1 LNINEET
8 MAKGIARPI
17 TNTDDQVSGILV
29 LTPAESKRLIAK
41 AVAAMPQVKRALE
54 KGRVI
59 IANGTTT
66 AFVAE
71 EVVGRQ
77 VSKYRYAAGYIGEG
91 KLATTP
97 RDLRT
102 KAYVLV
108 NGHPVDVSAKEIIQE
123 FEADDVFIKGANAVD
138 AEGHVGILMANDR
151 GGDISMAQGILAAR
165 GCHFIVPVGLEK
177 MVPSVS
183 EASRKGGILRLKYA
197 MGLKVGMMPVVNA
210 TVVTEIQ
217 ALHILAG
224 VQATHVAS
232 GGIGG
237 CEGAVALVV
246 EGTDEAVRR
255 AFEVVE
261 GVKGER
267 PVLAEKQ

>member
-1 LNINEET
+1 MT
-8 MAKGIARPI
+8 KGVTRPI
-17 TNTDDQVSGILV
+17 TDTDDQVSGILV

-41 AVAAMPQVKRALE
+41 AVGAMPQVKRALE

-71 EVVGRQ
+71 EILGCQ
-77 VSKYRYAAGYIGEG
+77 VSKYRYAAGYVGEG

-97 RDLRT
+97 RELRT

-108 NGHPVDVSAKEIIQE
+108 DGRPVDVPAREIIQE

-151 GGDISMAQGILAAR
+151 GGDISRAQGILVAR
-165 GCHFIVPVGLEK
+165 GCHFIAPVGLEK
-177 MVPSVS
+177 LVPSVS
-183 EASRKGGILRLKYA
+183 AASHKGGILRLKYA
-197 MGLKVGMMPVVNA
+197 MGLKVGVMPVVNA
-210 TVVTEIQ
+210 TLVTEIQ
-217 ALHILAG
+217 ALRILAG
-224 VQATHVAS
+224 VEATHVAS

-237 CEGAVALVV
+237 CEGAVTLIV

-261 GVKGER
+261 RVKGEE
-267 PVLAEKQ
+267 PVLVEKQ

>member
-1 LNINEET
+1 MT
-8 MAKGIARPI
+8 KGIARQI
-17 TNTDDQVSGILV
+17 TDANDRVSGILV

-41 AVAAMPQVKRALE
+41 AVVAMPQVRRALE

-71 EVVGRQ
+71 EILGRQ
-77 VSKYRYAAGYIGEG
+77 
-91 KLATTP
+91 
-97 RDLRT
+97 
-102 KAYVLV
+102 AYVLV
-108 NGHPVDVSAKEIIQE
+108 DGRPVDMPPKEIVQE

-151 GGDISMAQGILAAR
+151 GGDISMAQGVLIAR
-165 GCHFIVPVGLEK
+165 GCHLIVPVGLEK
-177 MVPSVS
+177 LVPSVS

-197 MGLKVGMMPVVNA
+197 MGLKVGLMPVVNA

-217 ALHILAG
+217 ALRILAG
-224 VQATHVAS
+224 VEAAHVAS

-246 EGTDEAVRR
+246 EGTDEAVRK

-261 GVKGER
+261 GVKGEK
-267 PVLAEKQ
+267 PVLVEKL

>member
-1 LNINEET
+1 MT
-8 MAKGIARPI
+8 KGIARQI
-17 TNTDDQVSGILV
+17 ADSNDQVSGVLV

-41 AVAAMPQVKRALE
+41 AVVAMPQVKRALE

-71 EVVGRQ
+71 EILGRQ
-77 VSKYRYAAGYIGEG
+77 VPKYRYATGYIGEG
-91 KLATTP
+91 KLAIVSP
-97 RDLRT
+97 ELRMET
-102 KAYVLV
+102 YVLV
-108 NGHPVDVSAKEIIQE
+108 DGCPVDVPAKEIIQD

-138 AEGHVGILMANDR
+138 AEGHVGILMAHDR
-151 GGDISMAQGILAAR
+151 GGTISMAQGILAAR
-165 GCHFIVPVGLEK
+165 GCHLIVPVGLEK
-177 MVPSVS
+177 LVPSVS

-197 MGLKVGMMPVVNA
+197 MGLKVGLMPVINA

-217 ALHILAG
+217 ALRILAG
-224 VQATHVAS
+224 VEATHLAS

-237 CEGAVALVV
+237 CEGAVTLVV

-255 AFEVVE
+255 AFEMVE
-261 GVKGER
+261 GIQGER
-267 PVLAEKQ
+267 PVLVETQ

>member
-1 LNINEET
+1 MT
-8 MAKGIARPI
+8 KDIARQI
-17 TNTDDQVSGILV
+17 TDTHEQVSGILV

-41 AVAAMPQVKRALE
+41 AVVAMPQVKRALE
-54 KGRVI
+54 KGRI
-59 IANGTTT
+59 IVANGTTT

-71 EVVGRQ
+71 EILGHP

-91 KLATTP
+91 KLAVTP
-97 RDLRT
+97 SELRMEP
-102 KAYVLV
+102 YVLV
-108 NGHPVDVSAKEIIQE
+108 DGRPVNVPAKEIIGE
-123 FEADDVFIKGANAVD
+123 FGADDVFIKGANAVD
-138 AEGHVGILMANDR
+138 TEGHVGFLMANDR
-151 GGDISMAQGILAAR
+151 GGTIAMALGPVMAR

-177 MVPSVS
+177 LVPSVS

-197 MGLKVGMMPVVNA
+197 MGLKVGLMPVVNA

-224 VQATHVAS
+224 VEATHAAS

-237 CEGAVALVV
+237 CEGAVTLVV
-246 EGTDEAVRR
+246 EGSDEAVRR

-261 GVKGER
+261 GIKGER
-267 PVLAEKQ
+267 AILVETQ

>member
-1 LNINEET
+1 MT
-8 MAKGIARPI
+8 KGIARQI
-17 TNTDDQVSGILV
+17 TDTDDRVSGMLV

-41 AVAAMPQVKRALE
+41 AVVAMPQVKRALE

-71 EVVGRQ
+71 EILGRQ

-91 KLATTP
+91 KLAVTSP
-97 RDLRT
+97 ELRIES
-102 KAYVLV
+102 YVLV
-108 NGHPVDVSAKEIIQE
+108 DGRPVDVPAKEIIQE

-151 GGDISMAQGILAAR
+151 GGTIGMAQGTLVAR

-177 MVPSVS
+177 MVPSVI

-197 MGLKVGMMPVVNA
+197 MGLKVGLMLVVNA

-217 ALHILAG
+217 ALRILAG
-224 VQATHVAS
+224 VEATHVAS

-237 CEGAVALVV
+237 CEGAVTLAV
-246 EGTDEAVRR
+246 EGTDEAVQR
-255 AFEVVE
+255 AFKVVE
-261 GVKGER
+261 GIKGEK
-267 PVLAEKQ
+267 PVQVEKQ

>member
-1 LNINEET
+1 MT
-8 MAKGIARPI
+8 KGVTRPI
-17 TNTDDQVSGILV
+17 TDTDNQVSGILV

-41 AVAAMPQVKRALE
+41 AVVAMPQVKRALE

-71 EVVGRQ
+71 EVLGHP

-91 KLATTP
+91 KLAVTSSE
-97 RDLRT
+97 LRME
-102 KAYVLV
+102 AYVLV
-108 NGHPVDVSAKEIIQE
+108 NGRPVDMPAREIIQE
-123 FEADDVFIKGANAVD
+123 FEADDVFIKSANAVD
-138 AEGHVGILMANDR
+138 AEGHVGILMASEK
-151 GGDISMAQGILAAR
+151 GGTISMAQGPVIAR

-177 MVPSVS
+177 LVPSVI
-183 EASRKGGILRLKYA
+183 EASHKGGILRLKYA
-197 MGLKVGMMPVVNA
+197 MGLKVGLMPVVNA

-217 ALHILAG
+217 ALHVLAG
-224 VQATHVAS
+224 VEATHVAS

-267 PVLAEKQ
+267 TVLVEKQ

>member
-1 LNINEET
+1 
-8 MAKGIARPI
+8 
-17 TNTDDQVSGILV
+17 LV

-41 AVAAMPQVKRALE
+41 AVVVLLQVERALGR
-54 KGRVI
+54 GRVI

-71 EVVGRQ
+71 EILGRQ

-108 NGHPVDVSAKEIIQE
+108 DGHPVDVSTKEIIQD

-151 GGDISMAQGILAAR
+151 GGDISMAQGILVAR

-177 MVPSVS
+177 LVPSVI

-197 MGLKVGMMPVVNA
+197 MGLKVGLMPVVNA
-210 TVVTEIQ
+210 TVMTEVQ
-217 ALHILAG
+217 AFHILAD
-224 VQATHVAS
+224 VEATHVAS

-261 GVKGER
+261 GVKGEK
-267 PVLAEKQ
+267 PVPVEKQ

>member
-1 LNINEET
+1 MT
-8 MAKGIARPI
+8 KDIARQVTD
-17 TNTDDQVSGILV
+17 TNDQVSGILV

-41 AVAAMPQVKRALE
+41 AVAAMPQVKRALQ

-71 EVVGRQ
+71 EILGRQ

-91 KLATTP
+91 KLAVTP
-97 RDLRT
+97 SEIRIES
-102 KAYVLV
+102 YVLV
-108 NGHPVDVSAKEIIQE
+108 DGHPVDRLAKEIIQE

-138 AEGHVGILMANDR
+138 AEGHVGFLMANDR
-151 GGDISMAQGILAAR
+151 GGTIGMALGTLAAR

-177 MVPSVS
+177 MVPSVI
-183 EASRKGGILRLKYA
+183 EASRKCGILRLKYA
-197 MGLKVGMMPVVNA
+197 MGLKVGLMPVVNA

-224 VQATHVAS
+224 VEATHVAS

-237 CEGAVALVV
+237 CEGAVTLVV

-261 GVKGER
+261 GVKGEA
-267 PVLAEKQ
+267 PVRLEKQ

>member
-1 LNINEET
+1 MTN
-8 MAKGIARPI
+8 GIARQI
-17 TNTDDQVSGILV
+17 TDTDDQVSGVLV

-41 AVAAMPQVKRALE
+41 AVVAMPQVKRALE

-71 EVVGRQ
+71 EVLGRR

-91 KLATTP
+91 KLAVTSSELMMKT
-97 RDLRT
+97 
-102 KAYVLV
+102 YVLV
-108 NGHPVDVSAKEIIQE
+108 GGRPVDVPAKEIIQE
-123 FEADDVFIKGANAVD
+123 FDVDDVFIKGANAVD
-138 AEGHVGILMANDR
+138 TEGHVGILMGDDR
-151 GGDISMAQGILAAR
+151 GGTISMAQGILVAR
-165 GCHFIVPVGLEK
+165 GCHFVVPVGLEK
-177 MVPSVS
+177 LVPSVS

-197 MGLKVGMMPVVNA
+197 MGMKVGLMPVVNA

-217 ALHILAG
+217 ALRILAG
-224 VQATHVAS
+224 VEATHVAS

-237 CEGAVALVV
+237 CEGAVTLVV

-261 GVKGER
+261 GVKGEE
-267 PVLAEKQ
+267 PVLVEKQ

>member
-1 LNINEET
+1 MT
-8 MAKGIARPI
+8 KGVTRPI
-17 TNTDDQVSGILV
+17 TDTDDQVSGILV

-41 AVAAMPQVKRALE
+41 AVASMPQVKRALE

-71 EVVGRQ
+71 EVLGRP

-91 KLATTP
+91 KLAVTSSE
-97 RDLRT
+97 LRME
-102 KAYVLV
+102 AYVLV
-108 NGHPVDVSAKEIIQE
+108 KGRPVDMPATEIIQE
-123 FEADDVFIKGANAVD
+123 FEADDVFIKSANAVD
-138 AEGHVGILMANDR
+138 AECHVGILMASEK
-151 GGDISMAQGILAAR
+151 GGAISMAQGPVIAR

-177 MVPSVS
+177 LVPSVI

-197 MGLKVGMMPVVNA
+197 MGLKVGLMPVVNA

-224 VQATHVAS
+224 VEATHVAS

-237 CEGAVALVV
+237 CEGAVTLVV
-246 EGTDEAVRR
+246 EGTDEAVQK
-255 AFEVVE
+255 AFEVVG

-267 PVLAEKQ
+267 PVLVEEQ

>member
-1 LNINEET
+1 MT
-8 MAKGIARPI
+8 KGITRP
-17 TNTDDQVSGILV
+17 TPDTDGQVSGILV
-29 LTPAESKRLIAK
+29 LTPAESKRFIAK
-41 AVAAMPQVKRALE
+41 AVVAMPQVRRALE

-77 VSKYRYAAGYIGEG
+77 VSKYRYAAGYVGEG

-108 NGHPVDVSAKEIIQE
+108 DGHPVDVPAKEIIQE

-138 AEGHVGILMANDR
+138 TEGHVGILMANER
-151 GGDISMAQGILAAR
+151 GGDISMAQGILVAR

-177 MVPSVS
+177 LVPSVS
-183 EASRKGGILRLKYA
+183 EACRKGGILRLKYA
-197 MGLKVGMMPVVNA
+197 MGLKVGLMPVVNA

-224 VQATHVAS
+224 VEATHVAS

-237 CEGAVALVV
+237 CEGAVALVA
-246 EGTDEAVRR
+246 EGTDEAVQK
-255 AFEVVE
+255 AFEVIE
-261 GVKGER
+261 RVKGEK
-267 PVLAEKQ
+267 PILIEKQ

>member
-1 LNINEET
+1 MI
-8 MAKGIARPI
+8 KGIARQI
-17 TNTDDQVSGILV
+17 TDTDDQVSGILV

-41 AVAAMPQVKRALE
+41 AVVAMPQVKSALK

-71 EVVGRQ
+71 EILGRQ
-77 VSKYRYAAGYIGEG
+77 VSKYRYAAGYIGKG
-91 KLATTP
+91 KLAATP
-97 RDLRT
+97 PELRMES
-102 KAYVLV
+102 YVLV
-108 NGHPVDVSAKEIIQE
+108 DGRPVDVPAKEIIQE
-123 FEADDVFIKGANAVD
+123 FEADDVFIKSANAVD
-138 AEGHVGILMANDR
+138 AEGHVGVLMANEK
-151 GGDISMAQGILAAR
+151 GGTMGMAQGPVIAR
-165 GCHFIVPVGLEK
+165 GCHLIVPVGLEK
-177 MVPSVS
+177 LVPSVI

-197 MGLKVGMMPVVNA
+197 MGLKVGLMPVVNA

-217 ALHILAG
+217 ALRILAG
-224 VQATHVAS
+224 VEATHVAS

-255 AFEVVE
+255 AFEIVE
-261 GVKGER
+261 GAKGER
-267 PVLAEKQ
+267 SVPVEKQ

>member
-1 LNINEET
+1 MT
-8 MAKGIARPI
+8 KGIARHEHSRI
-17 TNTDDQVSGILV
+17 ARQVTDTDDQVLGVLV
-29 LTPAESKRLIAK
+29 LTSAESKRLIAK
-41 AVAAMPQVKRALE
+41 AVVVMPQVKRALE

-71 EVVGRQ
+71 EILGRQ

-91 KLATTP
+91 KLAATP
-97 RDLRT
+97 RKLRT

-108 NGHPVDVSAKEIIQE
+108 DGRPVDAPAKEIVQE

-138 AEGHVGILMANDR
+138 AEGHVGILMASDQ
-151 GGDISMAQGILAAR
+151 GGTISMAQGPVIAR

-177 MVPSVS
+177 LVPSVI
-183 EASRKGGILRLKYA
+183 EASCKGGILRLKYA
-197 MGLKVGMMPVVNA
+197 MGLKVGLMPVVNA

-217 ALHILAG
+217 ALRILVG
-224 VQATHVAS
+224 VEATHIAS

-237 CEGAVALVV
+237 CEGAVTLVV
-246 EGTDEAVRR
+246 EGTDDAVQK

-261 GVKGER
+261 GVKGEK
-267 PVLAEKQ
+267 PLLIEK

>member
-1 LNINEET
+1 MT
-8 MAKGIARPI
+8 KDIARQI
-17 TNTDDQVSGILV
+17 TDTDNQVSGILV

-41 AVAAMPQVKRALE
+41 AVVAMPQVKRALE

-71 EVVGRQ
+71 EILGRP

-91 KLATTP
+91 KLAATP
-97 RDLRT
+97 PELRT
-102 KAYVLV
+102 DPYVLV
-108 NGHPVDVSAKEIIQE
+108 DGRPVDVPAKEMIQE
-123 FEADDVFIKGANAVD
+123 FEADDVFIKSANAVD
-138 AEGHVGILMANDR
+138 AEGHVGVLMANEK
-151 GGDISMAQGILAAR
+151 GGTIAMALGPVMAR
-165 GCHFIVPVGLEK
+165 GCHLIVPVGLEK
-177 MVPSVS
+177 LVPSVT
-183 EASRKGGILRLKYA
+183 EASHKGGILRLKYA
-197 MGLKVGMMPVVNA
+197 MGLKVGLMPVVNA

-217 ALHILAG
+217 ALRILAG
-224 VQATHVAS
+224 VEATHVAS

-246 EGTDEAVRR
+246 EGTDEAVQK
-255 AFEVVE
+255 AFEVVG

-267 PVLAEKQ
+267 PVLKETTWTLD

>member
-1 LNINEET
+1 MSED
-8 MAKGIARPI
+8 IARQTT
-17 TNTDDQVSGILV
+17 TNLLADTDDWVSGILV
-29 LTPAESKRLIAK
+29 LTPAESKRLIAR
-41 AVAAMPQVKRALE
+41 AVVAMPQVKKALE

-71 EVVGRQ
+71 EILGRP

-97 RDLRT
+97 PELRMEP
-102 KAYVLV
+102 YVLID
-108 NGHPVDVSAKEIIQE
+108 GRLVDVPAKEIIQE
-123 FEADDVFIKGANAVD
+123 FEADDVFIKSANAVD
-138 AEGHVGILMANDR
+138 AKGHVGVLMANEK
-151 GGDISMAQGILAAR
+151 GGTISMAQGPVIAR
-165 GCHFIVPVGLEK
+165 GCHLIVPVGLEK
-177 MVPSVS
+177 LVPSVIA
-183 EASRKGGILRLKYA
+183 ASRKGGILRLKYA
-197 MGLKVGMMPVVNA
+197 MGLKVGLMPVVNA
-210 TVVTEIQ
+210 TVVTEVQ
-217 ALHILAG
+217 ALRILAS
-224 VQATHVAS
+224 VEATHVAS

-261 GVKGER
+261 GTKGER
-267 PVLAEKQ
+267 PILVETQ

>member
-1 LNINEET
+1 MTED
-8 MAKGIARPI
+8 IARQI
-17 TNTDDQVSGILV
+17 TDTNDQVSGILV

-41 AVAAMPQVKRALE
+41 AVAAMPQVKRALQ

-71 EVVGRQ
+71 EILGQRVA
-77 VSKYRYAAGYIGEG
+77 KHRYVAGYIGEG
-91 KLATTP
+91 KLAVTP
-97 RDLRT
+97 SEIRIES
-102 KAYVLV
+102 YVLV
-108 NGHPVDVSAKEIIQE
+108 DGHPVDRLAKEIIQE

-138 AEGHVGILMANDR
+138 AEGHVGFLMANDR
-151 GGDISMAQGILAAR
+151 GGTIGMALGTLAAR

-177 MVPSVS
+177 MVPSVI
-183 EASRKGGILRLKYA
+183 EASRKCGILRLKYA
-197 MGLKVGMMPVVNA
+197 MGLKVGLMPVVNA

-224 VQATHVAS
+224 VEATHVAS

-237 CEGAVALVV
+237 CEGAVTLVV

-261 GVKGER
+261 GVKGEA
-267 PVLAEKQ
+267 PVRLEKQ

>member
-1 LNINEET
+1 MT
-8 MAKGIARPI
+8 KGIARQI
-17 TNTDDQVSGILV
+17 TDANDRVSGILV

-41 AVAAMPQVKRALE
+41 AVVAMPQVKRALE

-71 EVVGRQ
+71 EILGRQ

-108 NGHPVDVSAKEIIQE
+108 DGRPVDVLAKEIIQD
-123 FEADDVFIKGANAVD
+123 FEANDVFIKSANAVD
-138 AEGHVGILMANDR
+138 AEGHVGILMVSDR
-151 GGDISMAQGILAAR
+151 GGTIGMAQGPVIAR

-177 MVPSVS
+177 LVPSVI

-197 MGLKVGMMPVVNA
+197 MGLKVGLMPVVNA

-224 VQATHVAS
+224 VEATHVAS

-237 CEGAVALVV
+237 CEGAVTLVV
-246 EGTDEAVRR
+246 EGTDEAVQK
-255 AFEVVE
+255 AFEVVG
-261 GVKGER
+261 GVKGEK
-267 PVLAEKQ
+267 PVLIEEQ

>member
-1 LNINEET
+1 
-8 MAKGIARPI
+8 
-17 TNTDDQVSGILV
+17 
-29 LTPAESKRLIAK
+29 
-41 AVAAMPQVKRALE
+41 LE

-71 EVVGRQ
+71 EILGQQ

-91 KLATTP
+91 KLAATP
-97 RDLRT
+97 PELRMDS
-102 KAYVLV
+102 YVLV
-108 NGHPVDVSAKEIIQE
+108 NGRLVDVPAKEMIQE
-123 FEADDVFIKGANAVD
+123 FEADDVFIKSANAVD
-138 AEGHVGILMANDR
+138 AEGHVGVLMANEK
-151 GGDISMAQGILAAR
+151 GGTISMAQGPVIAR
-165 GCHFIVPVGLEK
+165 GCHLIMPVGLEK
-177 MVPSVS
+177 MVPSVI

-197 MGLKVGMMPVVNA
+197 MGLKVGLMPVVNA

-217 ALHILAG
+217 ALHILAD
-224 VQATHVAS
+224 VEATHVAS

-246 EGTDEAVRR
+246 EGTDEAVRK

-261 GVKGER
+261 GVKGEK
-267 PVLAEKQ
+267 PVLVEKQ

>member
-1 LNINEET
+1 
-8 MAKGIARPI
+8 MAKGIARQI
-17 TNTDDQVSGILV
+17 TDANDRVSGILV

-41 AVAAMPQVKRALE
+41 AVVAMPQVKRALQ

-71 EVVGRQ
+71 EILGRQ
-77 VSKYRYAAGYIGEG
+77 VSKYRYAAGYVGEG

-108 NGHPVDVSAKEIIQE
+108 DGRPVDVPAKEIIQE

-151 GGDISMAQGILAAR
+151 GGDISMAQGVLIAR
-165 GCHFIVPVGLEK
+165 GCHLIVPVGLEK
-177 MVPSVS
+177 LVPSVS

-197 MGLKVGMMPVVNA
+197 MGLKVGLMPVVNA

-217 ALHILAG
+217 ALRILAG
-224 VQATHVAS
+224 VEAVHVAS

-246 EGTDEAVRR
+246 EDTDEAVRK

-261 GVKGER
+261 RVKGEE
-267 PVLAEKQ
+267 PVLVEKQ